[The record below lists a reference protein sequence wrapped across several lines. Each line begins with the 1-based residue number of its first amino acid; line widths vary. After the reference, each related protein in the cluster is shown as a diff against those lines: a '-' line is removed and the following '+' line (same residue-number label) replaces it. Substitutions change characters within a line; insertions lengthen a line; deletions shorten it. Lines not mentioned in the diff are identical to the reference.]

1 MTDLQKRLFAA
12 FTSEYQ
18 SILESLRAFVLR
30 IEAGS
35 EKVEGEPL
43 NEAFRMAHTLKGSAH
58 VVGFSTIVLLAHR
71 LESLFAKV
79 RDKKVELGAPELR
92 LILSVLDMVED
103 TVAASKDGKA
113 LPDVQPLV
121 AALENLLGLAPAAAA
136 AAAPAVAVV
145 PAAVPVVPPA
155 FVAAT
160 SIAAVTAPAPV
171 PVPVPEKP
179 VLVAVAPVPV
189 QTQSA
194 VQAPSDAETVRLSAS
209 HLDQLLGTAG
219 ELLSVIRGSRQ
230 VDTQIASVGGHLDA
244 ITREWELLR
253 RSSASLLQKMNQ
265 NPEFARVAQFLDFV
279 GTELMPL
286 TKQIQSAREAS
297 KQSEWDLRNLSE
309 QLQEDV
315 RKARIVPAETVLGGF
330 NKMVRDLASELGKSV
345 DFRFL
350 GLDVEADRV
359 VLQALKDPLMHM
371 LRNSIGH
378 GIESKEARV
387 SLGKDPIGKIFVRIV
402 AAGGRMTI
410 TIEDDGQG
418 LNESKIRNRAVAM
431 NLISQN
437 DVRSAEE
444 LAECIFQPGFSTASE
459 ISDISGRGMGMSVV
473 AETIKRLQGNIKV
486 RSEEGKRL
494 TFVISVPIALANHR
508 LILANYLDQPYAIP
522 SGNVESLR
530 RVKKSSLLTVDG
542 KVSIMVNEVPTP
554 VMTLGAALGM
564 SDAGVNLSDEIV
576 AVVVVHSGGRY
587 LALAVDSISDECE
600 AIIKNLGTPFRNQK
614 VFSGAVMQGDGN
626 LALVLDPH
634 YLIEQGQT
642 SVRTGHYTL
651 KENTTST
658 NVKAKRLRV
667 LVVDDSITTRTLEK
681 GILESNGYHVSL
693 AVDGMDALSKLQVE
707 KFDLVISDCE
717 MPRMDGF
724 TLVSEIKKHPKF
736 SKIPVIMV
744 TSLEKDEDREK
755 GLRLGANAYV
765 LKQKFDQ
772 GDLLQTIKQVV

>member
-12 FTSEYQ
+12 FVSEYQ
-18 SILESLRAFVLR
+18 SILESIRAFVSR
-30 IEAGS
+30 VEAGT
-35 EKVEGEPL
+35 EKIEGEPL

-58 VVGFSTIVLLAHR
+58 VVGFSTIVLMAHR

-79 RDKKVELGAPELR
+79 RDGKIKLGASELR
-92 LILSVLDMVED
+92 VILSVLDMVED
-103 TVAASKDGKA
+103 IVAASSANKT

-121 AALENLLGLAPAAAA
+121 VNLENILGLPASP
-136 AAAPAVAVV
+136 AAAPAV
-145 PAAVPVVPPA
+145 PPEFIAATSGVATLTHEKPNLVPVRPMVVAPVA
-155 FVAAT
+155 ESIVAAT
-160 SIAAVTAPAPV
+160 PAPA
-171 PVPVPEKP
+171 
-179 VLVAVAPVPV
+179 V
-189 QTQSA
+189 QSSA
-194 VQAPSDAETVRLSAS
+194 QLPSDAETVRLSAS

-230 VDTQIASVGGHLDA
+230 VDAQIANVGGHLDS
-244 ITREWELLR
+244 IVREWELLR
-253 RSSASLLQKMNQ
+253 RSSAGLLQKMNQ
-265 NPEFARVAQFLDFV
+265 TPEFARVAQFLDFV

-286 TKQIQSAREAS
+286 TKQIQNAREAS

-315 RKARIVPAETVLGGF
+315 RKARIVPAETILGGF
-330 NKMVRDLASELGKSV
+330 NKMVRDLANELGKPV
-345 DFRFL
+345 DFRFH

-378 GIESKEARV
+378 GIESKEQRIAQ
-387 SLGKDPIGKIFVRIV
+387 GKDPIGKIFVRIV

-418 LNESKIRNRAVAM
+418 LNEEKIRQRATAM
-431 NLISQN
+431 NFISK
-437 DVRSAEE
+437 DESRSADE
-444 LAECIFQPGFSTASE
+444 LASYIFQPGFSTASE
-459 ISDISGRGMGMSVV
+459 VSDISGRGMGMSVV

-486 RSEEGKRL
+486 RSEMGKRL

-508 LILANYLDQPYAIP
+508 LILAQYLDQPYAIP

-530 RVKKSSLLTVDG
+530 RVKKSNLVTVDG
-542 KVSIMVNEVPTP
+542 KLSIMVNEVPTP
-554 VMTLGAALGM
+554 LLTLGLALGM
-564 SDAGVNLSDEIV
+564 NDTGVNLNDEIV
-576 AVVVVHSGGRY
+576 SVVVVHSGGRY

-600 AIIKNLGTPFRNQK
+600 AIIKNLGKPFRKQK
-614 VFSGAVMQGDGN
+614 IFSGAVLQGDGN

-642 SVRTGHYTL
+642 SVRSGHFTL
-651 KENTTST
+651 KESASSAA
-658 NVKAKRLRV
+658 VKTRRLRV

-693 AVDGMDALSKLQVE
+693 AVDGIDALSKLQVE

-744 TSLEKDEDREK
+744 TSLEKDEDRER